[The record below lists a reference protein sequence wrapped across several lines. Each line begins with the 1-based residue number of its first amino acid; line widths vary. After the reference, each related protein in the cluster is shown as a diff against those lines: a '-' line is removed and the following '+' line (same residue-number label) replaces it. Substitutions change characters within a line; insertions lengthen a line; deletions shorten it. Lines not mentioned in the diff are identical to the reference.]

1 MENSSE
7 SSLFDYSLDDIAI
20 NELNA
25 VGKWVKRIAVVSL
38 VFIGFVMLLMLF
50 MGFTFSSIGSYLP
63 GEYGRLMSDDMSS
76 SVFLIIFSVAM
87 VLGGLYVLLLYKFGN
102 NLIKATTY
110 EDQEAL
116 ENAFSSYKIY
126 LIITG
131 VLGIVGLLF
140 TLIGILN

>member
-7 SSLFDYSLDDIAI
+7 SSLFDSSIDDIAI

-38 VFIGFVMLLMLF
+38 VFIGFVMLLMIF
-50 MGFTFSSIGSYLP
+50 MGVAISSLSSYLP
-63 GEYGRLMSDDMSS
+63 LEYSRLLSDEMSGSI
-76 SVFLIIFSVAM
+76 FLVIFSVVM
-87 VLGGLYVLLLYKFGN
+87 ILGGLYILLLYKFGN

-110 EDQEAL
+110 QDQEAL
-116 ENAFSSYKIY
+116 ETAFISYKTY